1 MLRAKCGRGLSFRSQ
16 LRTSPRCRCALGRDG
31 WAQPRGSVPRST
43 GPAAP
48 VFQGAKSPLRPR
60 PRGRGRLSPASKC
73 PLCSM
78 RLCSK
83 SFVSGFNP
91 SRAALRARCSAALA
105 LPVGSFTRPHPAL
118 IMPSAPPAPPLPPQP
133 SQGNIDCLVSLPLV
147 SFPTRPL
154 SHQILP
160 PSVIGWPILATF

>member
-1 MLRAKCGRGLSFRSQ
+1 MLRAKCARGLSFRSQ
-16 LRTSPRCRCALGRDG
+16 LRTSPRCRCALGWDG

-60 PRGRGRLSPASKC
+60 PGGRGRLSPASKC
-73 PLCSM
+73 PRCSI

-91 SRAALRARCSAALA
+91 SRAALSARRSAALA

-118 IMPSAPPAPPLPPQP
+118 IMPSAPPAPPPHRSHPRGTSTACCHSRWSLSPPA
-133 SQGNIDCLVSLPLV
+133 
-147 SFPTRPL
+147 R
-154 SHQILP
+154 SHIRFCHP
-160 PSVIGWPILATF
+160 A